1 MNNKKYLQILQFFA
15 VLISIIFTFSGC
27 YSVFSGGTGG
37 LVVDKESTSTPK
49 QGIANVDVYAYLS
62 ASERDS
68 DFASWKEGTVFYPK
82 AEYYGHTTTNN
93 DGHFSISKLTWKE
106 NSPDF
111 GKDADYT
118 NVYLIFYHE
127 NYGITKGQ
135 TVIISD
141 SNSDTV
147 YQELESIRKTTV
159 LTLNFVDV
167 STGTNTSQNIFVKV
181 EVPQTTQNLPS
192 ASPKTYQTTLA
203 GTGNITISYPR
214 WKNNADRQNSIEN
227 TPEVNISYIQSADEI
242 TWAGCYNAD
251 NDEGNYA
258 FRPDASTGIK
268 KTIMNSN
275 YTMTFYGKPQK
286 IMMPNISGQYLS
298 NDTNEPTGTK
308 DDDGVLLKLFKI
320 DENKNYTIDCGQ
332 VYTQSQVLGTSGS
345 EKHGTFS
352 GLGNGAFWYDTEY
365 TDKFAS
371 TRVKIQASDISEGAP
386 DISEG
391 VPGKSKIIKIRS
403 DVTSITVQL

>member
-1 MNNKKYLQILQFFA
+1 MKNKKYLRILQFFA
-15 VLISIIFTFSGC
+15 VLISIIFAFSGC

-62 ASERDS
+62 GSERDS

-192 ASPKTYQTTLA
+192 ALPKTYQTTLA

-214 WKNNADRQNSIEN
+214 WKNNDDRQNSIEN

-251 NDEGNYA
+251 NEEKNYA

-298 NDTNEPTGTK
+298 DDAKAPYGTK
-308 DDDGVLLKLFKI
+308 DDDGVLLKLYQI
-320 DENKNYTIDCGQ
+320 DADGNFSTDCGQ
-332 VYTQSQVLGTSGS
+332 VYTQPQTLGTSGN

-352 GLGNGAFWYDTEY
+352 GLGNGSFWYDTEY
-365 TDKFAS
+365 TEKFAA
-371 TRVKIQASDISEGAP
+371 TKVKIQAPNISE
-386 DISEG
+386 ET
-391 VPGKSKIIKIRS
+391 PGKSKIIEIRG
-403 DVTSITVQL
+403 DNTSVTVQL

>member
-1 MNNKKYLQILQFFA
+1 MKTKKYFWILQYFA
-15 VLISIIFTFSGC
+15 ILLCIFLTFSGC

-62 ASERDS
+62 CSERDR
-68 DFASWKEGTVFYPK
+68 DFTSWREGTVFFPQ
-82 AEYYGHTTTNN
+82 ADYYGHTTTNN

-147 YQELESIRKTTV
+147 YAELESIRKTTV
-159 LTLNFVDV
+159 LSLNFIDV
-167 STGTNTSQNIFVKV
+167 STGANTSENIFVKV

-192 ASPKTYQTTLA
+192 AASKTYQATFA

-214 WKNNADRQNSIEN
+214 WKNNADRQNGIEN
-227 TPEVNISYIQSADEI
+227 TPEVNISYVQSADEI

-251 NDEGNYA
+251 NEEKNYA
-258 FRPDASTGIK
+258 FRSDASTGIK
-268 KTIMNSN
+268 KTIKNSN
-275 YTMTFYGKPQK
+275 YSVAFYGKPQK
-286 IMMPNISGQYLS
+286 IMMPSISGQYLS
-298 NDTNEPTGTK
+298 DDSKAPSGTK
-308 DDDGVLLKLFKI
+308 DDDGVLIKLYRI
-320 DENKNYTIDCGQ
+320 DAEDNYSIDCGQ
-332 VYTQSQVLGTSGS
+332 VYTQSQVLGTSSS

-352 GLGNGAFWYDTEY
+352 GLGNGFFWYDTEY
-365 TDKFAS
+365 TEKFAE
-371 TRVKIQASDISEGAP
+371 TKVKIQAPSISEGT
-386 DISEG
+386 
-391 VPGKSKIIKIRS
+391 PGKSKVIDIRS
-403 DVTSITVQL
+403 DNSSVTVQL

>member
-1 MNNKKYLQILQFFA
+1 MKNRKYFQILQFFA

-62 ASERDS
+62 GSERDS

-106 NSPDF
+106 DSPDF

-167 STGTNTSQNIFVKV
+167 STGTNTSQNIFVKI

-214 WKNNADRQNSIEN
+214 WKNNDDRQNSIEN

-286 IMMPNISGQYLS
+286 IMMPSISGQYLS
-298 NDTNEPTGTK
+298 NDANAPSGTK
-308 DDDGVLLKLFKI
+308 DDDGVLLKLFKKI
-320 DENKNYTIDCGQ
+320 DENENYTIDCGQ
-332 VYTQSQVLGTSGS
+332 VYTQSQVLGTSSS

-371 TRVKIQASDISEGAP
+371 TKVKIQA
-386 DISEG
+386 
-391 VPGKSKIIKIRS
+391 PGKSEIIKIRS

>member
-1 MNNKKYLQILQFFA
+1 MKTKKYFWILQYFA
-15 VLISIIFTFSGC
+15 ILLCIFLTFSGC

-62 ASERDS
+62 SSERDR
-68 DFASWKEGTVFYPK
+68 DFTSWREGTVFFPQ
-82 AEYYGHTTTNN
+82 ADYYGHTTTDN

-147 YQELESIRKTTV
+147 YAELESIRKTTV
-159 LTLNFVDV
+159 LSLNFIDV
-167 STGTNTSQNIFVKV
+167 STGANTSENIFVKV

-192 ASPKTYQTTLA
+192 AASKTYQATLA
-203 GTGNITISYPR
+203 GSGNITISYPR
-214 WKNNADRQNSIEN
+214 WKNNADRQNGIEN
-227 TPEVNISYIQSADEI
+227 TPEVNISYVQSADEI

-251 NDEGNYA
+251 NEEKNYA
-258 FRPDASTGIK
+258 FRSDASTGIK
-268 KTIMNSN
+268 KTIKNSN
-275 YTMTFYGKPQK
+275 YSVSFYGKPQK
-286 IMMPNISGQYLS
+286 IMMPSISGQYLS
-298 NDTNEPTGTK
+298 DDSKAPSGTK
-308 DDDGVLLKLFKI
+308 DDDGVLIKLYKI
-320 DENKNYTIDCGQ
+320 DTEENYSIDCGQ

-352 GLGNGAFWYDTEY
+352 GLGNGFFWYDTEY
-365 TDKFAS
+365 TDKFAE
-371 TRVKIQASDISEGAP
+371 TKVKIQASDISEGT
-386 DISEG
+386 
-391 VPGKSKIIKIRS
+391 PGKSKEIDIRS
-403 DVTSITVQL
+403 DNSSVTVQL

>member
-1 MNNKKYLQILQFFA
+1 M
-15 VLISIIFTFSGC
+15 
-27 YSVFSGGTGG
+27 
-37 LVVDKESTSTPK
+37 
-49 QGIANVDVYAYLS
+49 
-62 ASERDS
+62 
-68 DFASWKEGTVFYPK
+68 
-82 AEYYGHTTTNN
+82 
-93 DGHFSISKLTWKE
+93 
-106 NSPDF
+106 
-111 GKDADYT
+111 
-118 NVYLIFYHE
+118 
-127 NYGITKGQ
+127 
-135 TVIISD
+135 
-141 SNSDTV
+141 
-147 YQELESIRKTTV
+147 
-159 LTLNFVDV
+159 NFVDV

-192 ASPKTYQTTLA
+192 ALPKTYQTTLA

-214 WKNNADRQNSIEN
+214 WKNNDDRQNSIEN

-251 NDEGNYA
+251 NDEKNYA

-298 NDTNEPTGTK
+298 DDAKAPYGTK
-308 DDDGVLLKLFKI
+308 DDDGVLLKLFII
-320 DENKNYTIDCGQ
+320 DKNENNIIDCGQ
-332 VYTQSQVLGTSGS
+332 VYTQSQVLGTSDS

-371 TRVKIQASDISEGAP
+371 TKVKIQAP
-386 DISEG
+386 DISEET
-391 VPGKSKIIKIRS
+391 PGKSKIIEIRS
-403 DVTSITVQL
+403 DNSSITIQL

>member
-1 MNNKKYLQILQFFA
+1 MKNSKTFKSLLIFSILMSIFA
-15 VLISIIFTFSGC
+15 TFSGC

-49 QGIANVDVYAYLS
+49 QGIANVDVYAYTNE
-62 ASERDS
+62 SERDA
-68 DFASWKEGTVFYPK
+68 DFASWQEGTTFTPHSS
-82 AEYYGHTTTNN
+82 YYGHTTTNN

-127 NYGITKGQ
+127 NYGVTKGQ

-147 YQELESIRKTTV
+147 YAELQSIRKTTV
-159 LTLNFVDV
+159 LSLNFMDV
-167 STGTNTSQNIFVKV
+167 STGSNTSQNIFVKV
-181 EVPQTTQNLPS
+181 EVPQTTQNFPN
-192 ASPKTYQTTLA
+192 ASPKVYQATMA
-203 GTGNITISYPR
+203 GSGNIKVSYPR
-214 WKNNADRQNSIEN
+214 WNKNSDRQNNIEN
-227 TPEVNISYIQSADEI
+227 TPEITISYIQSADEI

-298 NDTNEPTGTK
+298 NDANAPSGTK
-308 DDDGVLLKLFKI
+308 DDDGVLLKLFII
-320 DENKNYTIDCGQ
+320 DKNENNIIDCGQ
-332 VYTQSQVLGTSGS
+332 VYTQSQVLGTNGS

>member
-1 MNNKKYLQILQFFA
+1 MKNSKTFKSLLIFSILMSIFA
-15 VLISIIFTFSGC
+15 TFSGC

-49 QGIANVDVYAYLS
+49 QGIANVDVYAYTNE
-62 ASERDS
+62 SERDA
-68 DFASWKEGTVFYPK
+68 DFASWQEGTTFTPHSS
-82 AEYYGHTTTNN
+82 YYGHTTTNN

-127 NYGITKGQ
+127 NYGVTKGQ

-147 YQELESIRKTTV
+147 YAELQSIRKTTV
-159 LTLNFVDV
+159 LSLNFMDV
-167 STGTNTSQNIFVKV
+167 STGSNTSQNIFVKV
-181 EVPQTTQNLPS
+181 EVPQTTQNFPN
-192 ASPKTYQTTLA
+192 ASPKVYQATMA
-203 GTGNITISYPR
+203 GSGNITVSYPR
-214 WKNNADRQNSIEN
+214 WNKNSDRQNNIEN
-227 TPEVNISYIQSADEI
+227 TPEITISYIQSADEI

-251 NDEGNYA
+251 NVEGNYA

-286 IMMPNISGQYLS
+286 IMMPSISGQYLS
-298 NDTNEPTGTK
+298 DDAKAPYGTK
-308 DDDGVLLKLFKI
+308 DDDGVLIKLYQIKA
-320 DENKNYTIDCGQ
+320 EGEYTIDCGQ

-371 TRVKIQASDISEGAP
+371 TEVKIQAPNISE
-386 DISEG
+386 ET
-391 VPGKSKIIKIRS
+391 PGKSKIIEIRG
-403 DVTSITVQL
+403 DNTSVTVQL

>member
-1 MNNKKYLQILQFFA
+1 MNNKKYLRILQFFA
-15 VLISIIFTFSGC
+15 VLMSIIFTFSGC

-192 ASPKTYQTTLA
+192 ALPKTYQTTLA

-214 WKNNADRQNSIEN
+214 WKNNDDRQNSIEN

-251 NDEGNYA
+251 NAEKNYA

-298 NDTNEPTGTK
+298 NDANAPSGTK

-320 DENKNYTIDCGQ
+320 DENENYTIDCGQ

-371 TRVKIQASDISEGAP
+371 TKVKIQAP
-386 DISEG
+386 DISEET
-391 VPGKSKIIKIRS
+391 PGKSKIIEIRS
-403 DVTSITVQL
+403 DNSSITIQL